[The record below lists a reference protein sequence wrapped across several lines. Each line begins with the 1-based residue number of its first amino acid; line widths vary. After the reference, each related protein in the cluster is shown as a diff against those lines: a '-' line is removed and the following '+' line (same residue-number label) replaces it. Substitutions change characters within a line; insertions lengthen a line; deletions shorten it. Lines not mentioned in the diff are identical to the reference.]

1 MKVVTVGH
9 ALACPLTPIFQHK
22 GWDLTATKTLEE
34 ALSAIRSTPT
44 PIVIVDRDL
53 AGPDWRP
60 IVRSL
65 AAQSNSPCVILAS
78 HVVDDYLLEEV
89 IQHGGYDVIAK
100 PFREQEVTHAIEF
113 AWSATKSRLSS
124 RRTR

>member
-9 ALACPLTPIFQHK
+9 ALACPLTPIFQHN
-22 GWDLTATKTLEE
+22 GWHLIPAETLEDGL
-34 ALSAIRSTPT
+34 AAIRSTPT
-44 PIVIVDRDL
+44 PIVILDRDL
-53 AGPDWRP
+53 VGPDWRP
-60 IVRSL
+60 TVRLL
-65 AAQSNSPCVILAS
+65 ASEPNAPCIILAS